1 MSIRD
6 DILTVRSSRGLVSG
20 KLMFAIVSFGFS
32 LILFFAFVVP
42 EYENIQQLMAEGRAK
57 SKNIEAKNDTLKNIL
72 DFKKSIENVSNSD
85 LEKVKVFIPGDN
97 KVEFQLSNIDSL
109 RRIYRLTLTG
119 ISVNEAGSAKGSKKE
134 DSLILQGKEV
144 KKSLLNFTVGGD
156 FSGILS
162 FIYSLERNIPFTNME
177 SLEIVTDKK
186 EVENKETGETEEI
199 KTIEANVSLTLYH
212 Y

>member
-32 LILFFAFVVP
+32 LILFFAFVAP
-42 EYENIQQLMAEGRAK
+42 EYENIQLLIAEERVK
-57 SKNIEAKNDTLKNIL
+57 TKNIDAKNETLKNIM
-72 DFKKSIENVSNSD
+72 DFKKSVEDVSSSD
-85 LEKVKVFIPGDN
+85 LEKVKIFIPSGD

-109 RRIYRLTLTG
+109 RSLYRLTLTG

-134 DSLILQGKEV
+134 EALILQGKEV
-144 KKSLLNFTVGGD
+144 KKSVLDFTVGGD

-162 FIYSLERNIPFTNME
+162 FVYSLERNVPFTNIE

-186 EVENKETGETEEI
+186 AIKNITTGETEEI
-199 KTIEANVSLTLYH
+199 KTIKANVSLILYH